1 MIQTE
6 KTNQTFVFI
15 HDQDLLLEFEKNN
28 KFKTLKNYTYV
39 FLGSRDTSKLKDV
52 KNLLPRICQ
61 LSKITPF
68 HEETIYNVL
77 TWKIN
82 PNHNGLPMSYIN
94 VESSSTVKHFLSKD

>member
-39 FLGSRDTSKLKDV
+39 FLGSRDTSKLKYV
-52 KNLLPRICQ
+52 KNLL
-61 LSKITPF
+61 
-68 HEETIYNVL
+68 VL
-77 TWKIN
+77 LT
-82 PNHNGLPMSYIN
+82 L
-94 VESSSTVKHFLSKD
+94 